1 MPPFRAWR
9 AREQGDGRGSCGTV
23 CLFQHQHF
31 PGSRSRR
38 VSRALIGG
46 TVRTEIFFWEAKMK
60 VIVLLVALC
69 SFSEVAVAQST
80 QCQSVPKASDR
91 LACYDRAAPPMA
103 AANPTTSKTR
113 AGPANPAASE
123 TPPDQGRVVDMLAAE
138 NSKLDAK
145 LKTICR
151 GC

>member
-1 MPPFRAWR
+1 
-9 AREQGDGRGSCGTV
+9 
-23 CLFQHQHF
+23 
-31 PGSRSRR
+31 
-38 VSRALIGG
+38 
-46 TVRTEIFFWEAKMK
+46 MK

-80 QCQSVPKASDR
+80 QCQSLPKASDR

-103 AANPTTSKTR
+103 AANPATSKTR
-113 AGPANPAASE
+113 AGPANLAESE

>member
-1 MPPFRAWR
+1 
-9 AREQGDGRGSCGTV
+9 
-23 CLFQHQHF
+23 
-31 PGSRSRR
+31 
-38 VSRALIGG
+38 
-46 TVRTEIFFWEAKMK
+46 MK

-69 SFSEVAVAQST
+69 SFSEVAVAQT
-80 QCQSVPKASDR
+80 TRCQSIPKASDR
-91 LACYDRAAPPMA
+91 LACYDRAVPPMA

>member
-1 MPPFRAWR
+1 
-9 AREQGDGRGSCGTV
+9 
-23 CLFQHQHF
+23 
-31 PGSRSRR
+31 
-38 VSRALIGG
+38 
-46 TVRTEIFFWEAKMK
+46 MK

-69 SFSEVAVAQST
+69 TFSEVAVAQST
-80 QCQSVPKASDR
+80 QCHSIPKARDR
-91 LACYDRAAPPMA
+91 LACYDRAAPPA
-103 AANPTTSKTR
+103 AANPATSKTR
-113 AGPANPAASE
+113 PGPANPAASE